1 MTKKDL
7 KTGMLVQVGNGGV
20 YMYINGVLVDTTGH
34 LVMDYYASDLK
45 RASGALDK
53 PEWDIVK
60 VSNILTGCYL
70 SPYYWTENKLNGNI
84 LWERDQAPEYTMDEA
99 IAKMGHEFKIKK

>member
-7 KTGMLVQVGNGGV
+7 KTGMLVQTRNGGV
-20 YMYINGVLVDTTGH
+20 YMYINGVLVDTEGH
-34 LVMDYYASDLK
+34 LDLCNYYNDLT
-45 RASGALDK
+45 RNNT
-53 PEWDIVK
+53 EWDIVK

-70 SPYYWTENKLNGNI
+70 SPYYWAENKLNENL
-84 LWERDQAPEYTMDEA
+84 LWERDQTPEYTMDEA